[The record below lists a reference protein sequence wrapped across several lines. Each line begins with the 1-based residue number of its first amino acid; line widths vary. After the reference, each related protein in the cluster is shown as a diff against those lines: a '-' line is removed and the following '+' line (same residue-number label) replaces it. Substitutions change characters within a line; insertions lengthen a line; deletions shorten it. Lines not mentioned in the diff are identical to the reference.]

1 MPMTFEKKD
10 DGTYAL
16 DVTGYVCPHPQ
27 LYTKKVLEKIKSG
40 DILEVTFDN
49 PSSSESVSAMC
60 KSNGDHILERIADN
74 GKFLFKIQKA

>member
-1 MPMTFEKKD
+1 MAMSFEKKD

-40 DILEVTFDN
+40 DTLVVTFDN
-49 PSSSESVSAMC
+49 PSSTESVSAMC
-60 KSNGDHILERIADN
+60 KSNGDQIVERIADN
-74 GKFLFKIQKA
+74 GKYLFRIIKG